1 VAIRLLQLDEPMLEF
16 GGGRDVRVKEG
27 LLAGGPFS
35 LALGAAHPTVVR
47 TGLVGT
53 PAAVAATRAFL
64 HRLTRQVPSGRP
76 IALLAPDFPGFEPA
90 LRTTLAVDPWWVKEI
105 DQAAFDRALSEPS
118 AVAFERF
125 LGMWSEAVDELAE
138 RHNRPDVVI
147 CCLPGEL
154 LRHCR
159 TIERKEIATKRQP
172 ATRRTRKGKR
182 PPSQPALFDLP
193 PDGSIEA
200 ASSPAEE
207 DLLFRDFRRALKAAV
222 MDSRIPIQVV
232 TPGLFEEGRKGQ
244 QDPATRAWNLSVA
257 LFYKAGGIPWRVQT
271 DIEQTCFV
279 GVAFHH
285 LRTTKRSLMYS
296 SLAQAFSSEG
306 DGFAL
311 RGDSVPYDPEQRT
324 VHLDQTQTEVLL
336 GRVLASYRDRMGREP
351 LRVVVH
357 KSSAF
362 DAAEVEGASRAL
374 ASIPSWQ
381 LVALRSSE
389 FRLVRQGIYPPHRGS
404 LCRLGDASFLFTTGY
419 SPQRQTYKGAH
430 IPVPLELVSDQTE
443 ADEATAREVLAL
455 TKMNWNSADDH
466 GRHPITLAFAQKVG
480 AIMGE
485 IPQNKTPLPGYR
497 YYM

>member
-1 VAIRLLQLDEPMLEF
+1 VAIRLTQLGEPMLEF
-16 GGGRDVRVKEG
+16 GEARDPRVKEG

-35 LALGAAHPTVVR
+35 LALGAAHPSVVR
-47 TGLVGT
+47 TGLIGT
-53 PAAVAATRAFL
+53 RAAVAATRAFL
-64 HRLTRQVPSGRP
+64 ARLARQVPSGRP
-76 IALLAPDFPGFEPA
+76 VALLAPDFPGFEQA
-90 LRTTLAVDPWWVKEI
+90 LRATLVVDPYWVKEV
-105 DQAAFDRALSEPS
+105 DQSAFDKALSQPSSVAFDRLLA
-118 AVAFERF
+118 
-125 LGMWSEAVDELAE
+125 MWSEAVRELAE
-138 RHNRPDVVI
+138 RDNRPDVVI

-154 LRHCR
+154 LSHCR
-159 TIERKEIATKRQP
+159 TIERKETPTKTKHAERRMRKRQP
-172 ATRRTRKGKR
+172 
-182 PPSQPALFDLP
+182 PPNQPSLFDM
-193 PDGSIEA
+193 PDGSLEA

-222 MDSRIPIQVV
+222 MDNHIPIQIV

-257 LFYKAGGIPWRVQT
+257 LFYKAGGIPWRVET
-271 DIEQTCFV
+271 EIEQTCFV

-285 LRTTKRSLMYS
+285 LRTTERRLVYS

-311 RGDSVPYDPEQRT
+311 RGDSVPYDPKKQS
-324 VHLDQTQTEVLL
+324 VHLDQAQTEALL

-362 DAAEVEGASRAL
+362 DAAEAEGASRAL

-381 LVALRSSE
+381 LVALRTGE

-404 LCRLGDASFLFTTGY
+404 LCQVGDVSFLFTTGY

-430 IPVPLELVSDQTE
+430 IPVPLELVSDRPE
-443 ADEATAREVLAL
+443 ADETIAREVLAL

-480 AIMGE
+480 AIMSE
-485 IPQNKTPLPGYR
+485 IPQNKAPLPGYR

>member
-1 VAIRLLQLDEPMLEF
+1 VAIRLLQLAEPMLEF
-16 GGGRDVRVKEG
+16 GEAHDARVKEG

-47 TGLVGT
+47 TGLIGT
-53 PAAVAATRAFL
+53 SAAVAATRAFL
-64 HRLTRQVPSGRP
+64 HRLIGKVPSGRP
-76 IALLAPDFPGFEPA
+76 SALLAPDFPGFEAA
-90 LRTTLAVDPWWVKEI
+90 LRTTLVVDPWWIKEV

-125 LGMWSEAVDELAE
+125 LEMWSEAVHELAE
-138 RHNRPDVVI
+138 RHNRPDVII

-154 LRHCR
+154 LLHCR
-159 TIERKEIATKRQP
+159 TIERKETATKSRP
-172 ATRRTRKGKR
+172 AKRRARKGKQST
-182 PPSQPALFDLP
+182 SQPALFEM

-200 ASSPAEE
+200 VSSPAEE

-222 MDSRIPIQVV
+222 MDSHIPIQIV

-285 LRTTKRSLMYS
+285 LRTTQRSLVYS

-311 RGDSVPYDPEQRT
+311 RGDSVPYNPEKRS
-324 VHLDQTQTEVLL
+324 VHLDQAQTEVLL

-357 KSSAF
+357 KSSGF
-362 DAAEVEGASRAL
+362 DLAEAEGASRAL
-374 ASIPSWQ
+374 ASIPSWE

-389 FRLVRQGIYPPHRGS
+389 FRLVRQGIYPPHRGT
-404 LCRLGDASFLFTTGY
+404 LCWMGDGNFLFTTGY
-419 SPQRQTYKGAH
+419 SPLRQTYKGAH
-430 IPVPLELVSDQTE
+430 VPVPLELASDRTE
-443 ADEATAREVLAL
+443 PDETLAREVLAL

-485 IPQNKTPLPGYR
+485 IPQDKTPLPGYR

>member
-1 VAIRLLQLDEPMLEF
+1 MAISLTQLDEPMLEF
-16 GGGRDVRVKEG
+16 GDARDSRVKEG
-27 LLAGGPFS
+27 LLVGGPFS
-35 LALGAAHPTVVR
+35 LALGAAHPRVVR
-47 TGLVGT
+47 TGLIGT
-53 PAAVAATRAFL
+53 RPAVAATRAFL
-64 HRLTRQVPSGRP
+64 DRVIRQVPSGRP
-76 IALLAPDFPGFEPA
+76 VALLAPDFPGFEPT
-90 LRTTLAVDPWWVKEI
+90 LRASLAVDPYWTKEV
-105 DQAAFDRALSEPS
+105 DQTAFDRALGEPR
-118 AVAFERF
+118 ALAFES
-125 LGMWSEAVDELAE
+125 LLAMWSEAVHELAE
-138 RHNRPDVVI
+138 RDNRPDVVI

-154 LRHCR
+154 LSHCR
-159 TIERKEIATKRQP
+159 TIERKESPAEAKQAKDHKRRRKTPAHQP
-172 ATRRTRKGKR
+172 
-182 PPSQPALFDLP
+182 SLFDLQ
-193 PDGSIEA
+193 DGSIEA

-207 DLLFRDFRRALKAAV
+207 DLLFRDFRRALKASV
-222 MDSRIPIQVV
+222 MDSHIPIQIV

-257 LFYKAGGIPWRVQT
+257 LFYKAGGIPWRVET

-279 GVAFHH
+279 GIAFHH
-285 LRTTKRSLMYS
+285 LRTTKRRLVYS

-311 RGDSVPYDPEQRT
+311 RGDSVPYDPNKRS
-324 VHLDQTQTEVLL
+324 VHLDQAQTETLL
-336 GRVLASYRDRMGREP
+336 GRVLASYQDRMGREP

-362 DAAEVEGASRAL
+362 DAAEAEGASRAL

-381 LVALRSSE
+381 LVTLRSSE

-430 IPVPLELVSDQTE
+430 IPVPLELLSDRPE
-443 ADEATAREVLAL
+443 PDEMIAREVLAL

-480 AIMGE
+480 AIMSE
-485 IPQNKTPLPGYR
+485 VPQDKMPLPGYR